1 MSNYEFIKAISE
13 TLKNPINKLNISFMY
28 NDKYRF
34 YSYKRN
40 KQVMEYFNSFTN
52 IDLSNMIKGITV
64 LNKTDDEILMF
75 IDLTELGYSR
85 ISLLFTLE

>member
-1 MSNYEFIKAISE
+1 MISYEIIEAISK
-13 TLKNPINKLNISFMY
+13 TLKNPMNKLNISFMY
-28 NDKYRF
+28 NNKYRF

-40 KQVMEYFNSFTN
+40 KQAMEYFNSFTN
-52 IDLSNMIKGITV
+52 TDLSNMIERITI
-64 LNKTDDEILMF
+64 LNKTDDEISMF